1 MAAYGKGID
10 NAHVDVYLC
19 TTLREQVQETLRNLL
34 LENLCI
40 PASGRRTADQ
50 IVGVQELESFRER
63 YLSTFE
69 TAIERSR
76 SRNAPELPALFQI
89 ALLKLLLQ
97 GVLAENLRLQ
107 RELKQASD
115 RQEFIELGHRLEFH
129 ESIITLTRNGKLLN
143 RRVLRLLL
151 RQMRKLEKTNRL
163 RKLRNA
169 LGREWPLPK
178 EAIFN
183 PILTIPDLEEIIDLG
198 QDYPAALLAG
208 RHNLDWLYQTN
219 QCITKVFQQYLP
231 PWVQMT
237 ADLKRRAEGVEVRE
251 RLDQGQLQ
259 GFLTTEIILRRFVPE
274 EEYQLGRCSWLDEPE
289 NLQLF
294 LRSTAS
300 SADSVFADSIFN
312 DHLIQRGGYWED
324 PRWGKFQRA
333 VSEEIYRCLHF
344 QGLAQPVS
352 LLYRISDLR
361 TPSGRPIPLE
371 PVLDFV
377 EGKLSQNKLQRRLAR
392 LRVDMDSTTL
402 RRLVDNILTEVKR
415 LPSSELSP
423 DLDRYLVDF
432 LKLRRD
438 LKLAYKAYETMD
450 AMRLLEEEEEVQL
463 SRSNGTLIEFS
474 CREES
479 GPLVRKI
486 LGHTVI
492 KADVRGSTRITEEL
506 RARGLNPASHFSLN
520 FFDPVNRLLPE
531 YGAEKL
537 FVEGDAVILVIFE
550 YEDDPESQ
558 RLSVARACGLSRKI
572 LQVVSLQNIHN
583 RKHGLPTLELGL
595 GIAYARGEPNFLYDA
610 GHRIMISNAIN
621 RADRLSSCSSEL
633 KRGGFVPQN
642 PAFRV
647 TVVSDTRVAER
658 SATDED
664 LLAYNVNGIKI
675 DQDAFFKLQKEVRLR
690 QICLPDPEFE
700 DTLFFVGR
708 YADRTARQHWLI
720 LRYGPVFGWDGRT
733 LGKIDPKRR
742 HFFEVIVDEKLSTR
756 LRRLIR
762 AQEATN
768 EMPVSRQSRER
779 SGA

>member
-19 TTLREQVQETLRNLL
+19 AALQEQVRETVRNLL
-34 LENLCI
+34 LENLRI
-40 PASGRRTADQ
+40 PASGRRSADQ
-50 IVGVQELESFRER
+50 LVGVQELESFRER

-69 TAIERSR
+69 TVIEHSR
-76 SRNAPELPALFQI
+76 ALFSPELPALFQI

-97 GVLAENLRLQ
+97 SVLEENLSLQ
-107 RELKQASD
+107 KELKRASN
-115 RQEFIELGHRLEFH
+115 RQESIELGHSLEFH
-129 ESIITLTRNGKLLN
+129 ESLVALTRNGKLLH

-151 RQMRKLEKTNRL
+151 RQMRKLEKTSRL
-163 RKLRNA
+163 RKLRNT

-178 EAIFN
+178 AAIFN
-183 PILTIPDLEEIIDLG
+183 PILTIPDLEDIVDLG

-237 ADLKRRAEGVEVRE
+237 ADLKGKNEQVRE

-259 GFLTTEIILRRFVPE
+259 GFLTTEMTLRRFVPE
-274 EEYQLGRCSWLDEPE
+274 EEYRLGRCSWLDDPE

-294 LRSTAS
+294 LRSTES
-300 SADSVFADSIFN
+300 SADSVFADSTFN
-312 DHLIQRGGYWED
+312 EGLSQRGGYWED
-324 PRWGKFQRA
+324 PRWGAFQRA
-333 VSEEIYRCLHF
+333 ISAELYRCLNF

-352 LLYRISDLR
+352 LLYRLSNLR
-361 TPSGRPIPLE
+361 TPAGRPIPLE
-371 PVLDFV
+371 PILDFV
-377 EGKLSQNKLQRRLAR
+377 EGKLSRDKLQRRLKR
-392 LRVDMDSTTL
+392 LRMGMEGDSL
-402 RRLVDNILTEVKR
+402 RRLIDNALTEVKR
-415 LPSSELSP
+415 LPSSELGP

-438 LKLAYKAYETMD
+438 LKLAYKAYEVMD
-450 AMRLLEEEEEVQL
+450 AIRLLEDEEEVQL
-463 SRSNGTLIEFS
+463 SRSNGTLIEFG

-537 FVEGDAVILVIFE
+537 FVEGDAVILVLFE
-550 YEDDPESQ
+550 YEDDQESQ

-583 RKHGLPTLELGL
+583 RKHGLPPLELGL
-595 GIAYARGEPNFLYDA
+595 GIAYARGEPNFLYDE
-610 GHRIMISNAIN
+610 GRRIMISNAIN

-658 SATDED
+658 AATDED
-664 LLAYNVNGIKI
+664 LLAYNVNGVKI

-690 QICLPDPEFE
+690 QICLSDPEFE
-700 DTLFFVGR
+700 DTLFFVGI
-708 YADRTARQHWLI
+708 YADRTARRHWLI
-720 LRYGPVFGWDGRT
+720 LRYGPVFGWDGRS
-733 LGKIDPKRR
+733 LGEIDPKRR
-742 HFFEVIVDEKLSTR
+742 HFFEVIVDEKLSAR

-762 AQEATN
+762 EQEAAS
-768 EMPVSRQSRER
+768 EMPASPRSVSLSEQGR
-779 SGA
+779 